1 MSRHR
6 TRPLPSH
13 APDELPVT
21 FRYRPEGPVS
31 FLDLRGDLAHW
42 SHIES
47 MAPARDGWFE
57 TTLRLGP
64 GAYGYKF
71 QLSGSGDWRLDAQ
84 NPRTRARDGVRNSLL
99 VVGGADEPVLHV
111 PARPWVFLEDDGR
124 LCLRAGL
131 RRGAGERL
139 GIRWDEGDGPRQG
152 SLALVAAEDEHL
164 LFEVHLP
171 ASARSLEYAFVLED
185 GRTVGRPGGAGQA
198 FRIALSALR
207 STVPAWWRDTTL
219 YTLFVDRFRRGGHG
233 GAWAGPLAGD
243 QALAGGDLDG
253 VVEAL
258 PYLADLGVGAI
269 HLTPIVVAGSAH
281 RYDAIDPRRVDPAL
295 GGEAALGRLLEEA
308 HRRELRILLDL
319 TVTHVHRDF
328 FAFQDVRS
336 RGRLSPY
343 WGWFRAHRY
352 PFHEGHDP
360 GYAHYQKGQWRE
372 PLLET
377 GEPEVIDYL
386 AGTFERWARFGAD
399 GFRVD
404 AAADVPLGLL
414 RRVAAAARAVS
425 PEIVLFGEMIPENLH
440 RVTAAG
446 LDAATD
452 FPAQEALYD
461 WIWRRRTGT
470 GAGAGEMGAKAA
482 WRRFDRGGPGYTAV
496 AFTATHD
503 QHRLLTLTGDVRAT
517 RLGHLRVLLGAA
529 LPAIYYGDE
538 VGLKGAGSP
547 SRDFEDAWPDRCPMA
562 WGEEASW
569 DGETLALFREA
580 LSLRR
585 SRLALRRGDETFLA
599 ATTAS
604 GEAADEIL
612 VFRRAFADEIIDVLL
627 HAGDGEREIALPGG
641 AASGAELLLH
651 VGEVSID
658 PEKGSLRLGPFS
670 AAVLARIPPPSAT
683 AMLREIAG
691 NGRLLAGLAFREG
704 LVESPALPVNL
715 YLTVTELCN
724 LRCRHCITEAPAKTA
739 EGRART
745 LQPWLLDAL
754 REVFAAADY
763 IAFVHGGEALSAPVF
778 PEVLQAI
785 QAARAGRPG
794 RADVHLLTNG
804 MLLDAERTGRLL
816 DLGVTS
822 LSVSLDGATTATND
836 AIRLG
841 GRFPTIVHNLR
852 EAARI
857 RAQRGADLRLGVS
870 TVLTTSN
877 LAELPAL
884 GRLVADLGLD
894 WLKVEELY
902 PCTPMARHELLL
914 PREPR
919 VEQAMAELRQ
929 ALAKSGVVLVDHRDP
944 PAGCGCEAVQKP
956 EIAAFRA
963 ADDFANRAVFHPCR
977 MEWEQACVDPDGT
990 VRPVDYGREP
1000 LGNLLEASFLDL
1012 WNGEAAR
1019 RMRKEALARTPAGRR
1034 RGCPIGR

>member
-6 TRPLPSH
+6 TRHLH

-21 FRYRPEGPVS
+21 FRYRPDGPVS
-31 FLDLRGDLAHW
+31 FVDLRGDLVHW
-42 SHIES
+42 SHIEP
-47 MAPARDGWFE
+47 MTPGREGWFE

-64 GAYGYKF
+64 GAYGYKL
-71 QLSGSGDWRLDAQ
+71 QLSGSEDWRLDPQ
-84 NPRTRARDGVRNSLL
+84 NPRTRARDSIRNSLL
-99 VVGGADEPVLHV
+99 VVGGADEPLIHV
-111 PARPWVFLEDDGR
+111 PARPWVFFEDDGR

-131 RRGAGERL
+131 RRGSGERL
-139 GIRWDEGDGPRQG
+139 GIRWDEGDGPREAP
-152 SLALVAAEDEHL
+152 LALVGAEDEHL

-171 ASARSLEYAFVLED
+171 ASARSLEYAFTLED

-198 FRIALSALR
+198 FRVALSTLR
-207 STVPAWWRDTTL
+207 PTAPAWWRDTTL
-219 YTLFVDRFRRGGHG
+219 YTVFVDRFRRGGRG
-233 GAWAGPLAGD
+233 GAWCGPLASD
-243 QALAGGDLDG
+243 QARAGGDLDG

-258 PYLADLGVGAI
+258 PYLADLGIGAI

-308 HRRELRILLDL
+308 HRRDLRILLDL

-336 RGRLSPY
+336 RARLSPY
-343 WGWFRAHRY
+343 WGWFRIHRY

-377 GEPEVIDYL
+377 ASPEVIDYL
-386 AGTFERWARFGAD
+386 AGTFEHWARFGVD

-425 PEIVLFGEMIPENLH
+425 LEIALFGEMIPENLH
-440 RVTAAG
+440 RVTAAI

-461 WIWRRRTGT
+461 WIRRRR
-470 GAGAGEMGAKAA
+470 AGAGVMGAKAS

-496 AFTATHD
+496 GFTATHD

-538 VGLKGAGSP
+538 VGLRGAGSP
-547 SRDFEDAWPDRCPMA
+547 SRDFEDAWPDRCPMD
-562 WGEEASW
+562 WSDTSW
-569 DGETLALFREA
+569 DSETLALFRGA

-585 SRLALRRGDETFLA
+585 ARPALRRGDEIFLP
-599 ATTAS
+599 ATTVS
-604 GEAADEIL
+604 GEPMDEIL
-612 VFRRAFADEIIDVLL
+612 VFRRAIADEIIDVLL
-627 HAGDGEREIALPGG
+627 HAGEGEQEIALPGG
-641 AASGAELLLH
+641 AASGAELLLQ
-651 VGEVSID
+651 VGD
-658 PEKGSLRLGPFS
+658 ATLDLEKGTLRLGPFS
-670 AAVLARIPPPSAT
+670 AAALGRIPPPAAT

-724 LRCRHCITEAPAKTA
+724 LRCRHCITDAPARTA

-763 IAFVHGGEALSAPVF
+763 VGFVHGGEAVAAPIF
-778 PEVLQAI
+778 LEVLRAI
-785 QAARAGRPG
+785 QSARAGRPG
-794 RADVHLLTNG
+794 RAEVHLLTNG
-804 MLLDAERTGRLL
+804 MLLDAERTGLLL

-822 LSVSLDGATTATND
+822 LSVSLDGATPATND

-841 GRFPTIVHNLR
+841 GRFPTIVHNLG
-852 EAARI
+852 EVARI

-877 LAELPAL
+877 LTELPAL
-884 GRLVADLGLD
+884 GRLVAELGLD

-914 PREPR
+914 PRDPR
-919 VEQAMAELRQ
+919 AEQAMSELRDV
-929 ALAKSGVVLVDHRDP
+929 LARSRVVLVDHRDP
-944 PAGCGCEAVQKP
+944 PVGCGCEAAQRP
-956 EIAAFRA
+956 ELAAFRA
-963 ADDFANRAVFHPCR
+963 ADDFANRASFHPCR

-990 VRPVDYGREP
+990 VHPVDYGRAP

-1012 WNGEAAR
+1012 WNGEVAR
-1019 RMRKEALARTPAGRR
+1019 RARKEALGRTPAARR
-1034 RGCPIGR
+1034 RGCPIVR